1 VAELPSDPEQL
12 ARQILSGRVSI
23 QQLAQEQA
31 RRRAAGQAQSA
42 IRPSPPPGQAY
53 AQPSPPRP
61 PAARAPTSNKPTA
74 YQQPRQPVRP
84 AVRTVPF
91 PAPPPRGTKS
101 PSSRSVPAARV
112 RQPAVAPGRP
122 RPGESTSRAPQ
133 PPGKPG
139 GAKPI
144 AGGAKPIAG
153 GAKPATGGATAA
165 SVQGPAAAKTP
176 APVPAPGTIAAA
188 MLQDRRYLRSAF
200 ILTEILGRPLALRR
214 DSDEY

>member
-1 VAELPSDPEQL
+1 MAELPSDPEQL

-42 IRPSPPPGQAY
+42 IRPSPSPGQAY
-53 AQPSPPRP
+53 AQPSPQRP
-61 PAARAPTSNKPTA
+61 PAAGAAASNKPSA
-74 YQQPRQPVRP
+74 YQQLRQPARP

-91 PAPPPRGTKS
+91 PAPPARATTS
-101 PSSRSVPAARV
+101 PSSRPSPAARV
-112 RQPAVAPGRP
+112 PPVASGRP
-122 RPGESTSRAPQ
+122 RPGESTSRASQ
-133 PPGKPG
+133 PPSKPG

-144 AGGAKPIAG
+144 AGGAKA
-153 GAKPATGGATAA
+153 ATGGATAA

-176 APVPAPGTIAAA
+176 APVPAPGTIVAA